1 MKKQCDRKKRS
12 IKKTVTSL
20 FLLLILFSLF
30 SCSLPRDDHQRDQT
44 KSDNQEFDSQK
55 IERQIHQRISQM
67 SPEEKIGQ
75 MIVAGFQGTE
85 LSDGQIQYIQSH
97 HIGNVIIFGQN
108 TRDREQIAALNTQ
121 LQKAILEDTGIPA
134 LIGIDQEGGKVM
146 RIESGV
152 TCYPGNMAVAAT
164 GHPDYAE
171 KIGAGMGQELRSLG
185 IYADFAP
192 VLDVNSNP
200 DNPVI
205 NTRSYSDDPETV
217 AKYGCQMIEGLKSQG
232 ILACGKHFPG
242 HGDTNTD
249 SHYGLPIINKS
260 MDNMEKNELLPF
272 RAAIADGVDML
283 MVSHIVFPAYDPQK
297 LPASMSPSILT
308 GLLRRQLGFQGLII
322 TDSMTMGAIKDHYG
336 VAQGSLAAAKAG
348 ADLILTGDGSSRI
361 PDDPD
366 PQGETI
372 ALLVA
377 AAKDGSLPMSRI
389 DDGVERI
396 LTYKM
401 KLGLFD
407 QCYPDPDVTN
417 ADWSTHG
424 AFAQKVADE
433 SVTLIQDRL
442 QLLPFISAA
451 SSAEKPV
458 AVDLNHTYSNTLFLS
473 PRTGGNASLSLAEE
487 AGVKLGAS
495 FYSVSPNP
503 TVEEINQ
510 AAALAKQADLT
521 VIAVTD
527 TAHKKGQAALV
538 KRIMALQPH
547 VVLIFMGSPY
557 DSAAFP
563 NAGASLCTYEYSKPA
578 ITAVLK
584 VFAGEIPPQG
594 ICPVKLPGVLGA

>member
-1 MKKQCDRKKRS
+1 MLVSLLVLAMMLSLFGCLLLREHPHPCSKKQAS
-12 IKKTVTSL
+12 M
-20 FLLLILFSLF
+20 
-30 SCSLPRDDHQRDQT
+30 
-44 KSDNQEFDSQK
+44 EM
-55 IERQIHQRISQM
+55 ERQIRQQVRQRIRQM

-75 MIVAGFQGTE
+75 MVVVGFQGTQ
-85 LSDGQIQYIQSH
+85 LSEEQIQYIQSH
-97 HIGNVIIFGQN
+97 HIGNVVLFGQN
-108 TRDREQIAALNTQ
+108 ATDRKQIAALCSQ
-121 LQKAILEDTGIPA
+121 LQKTILESTGIPA
-134 LIGIDQEGGKVM
+134 FIATDQEGGKVT
-146 RIESGV
+146 RIQNGA
-152 TCYPGNMAVAAT
+152 TQFPGNMAVAAT
-164 GHPDYAE
+164 GHPDYA
-171 KIGAGMGQELRSLG
+171 KRIGDYMGQELHSLG
-185 IYADFAP
+185 INVNFSP

-200 DNPVI
+200 NNPVI

-217 AKYGCQMIEGLKSQG
+217 AKYGCEMIEGLRSQNV
-232 ILACGKHFPG
+232 LACGKHFPG

-260 MDNMEKNELLPF
+260 VDDMEKNELVPF
-272 RAAIADGVDML
+272 QAAIADGVDML

-297 LPASMSPSILT
+297 LPASMSWVILT
-308 GLLRRQLGFQGLII
+308 GLLREQLGFRGLII
-322 TDSMTMGAIKDHYG
+322 TDSMTMGAIKGHYG

-377 AAKDGSLPMSRI
+377 AAKEGSLPMSRI
-389 DDGVERI
+389 DDGVKRI

-407 QCYPDPDVTN
+407 QCFPDPDV
-417 ADWSTHG
+417 ADANWSNHG

-442 QLLPFISAA
+442 QLLPFTSAA
-451 SSAEKPV
+451 SSAERPV

-473 PRTGGNASLSLAEE
+473 PKTGGNAPLSLAEE

-510 AAALAKQADLT
+510 AATLAKHADMT

-527 TAHKKGQAALV
+527 TAHNKGQAALV
-538 KRIMALQPH
+538 NRIMALQPH

-557 DSAAFP
+557 DSDAFP
-563 NAGASLCTYEYSKPA
+563 KAGASLCTYEYSPSA

-584 VFAGEIPPQG
+584 VFAGEIPAQG
-594 ICPVKLPGVLGA
+594 ICPVKLSGDATAYIR